1 MRRNGFTLIEFL
13 VVIAVLA
20 LLASI
25 AVPSYTDQMARRRL
39 EGAGTE
45 LATDLQFARAQA
57 VSERGTTRLTTNT
70 AGTGYIIDTPGGTVF
85 KTVAL
90 PGGVAVTANTT
101 ITYNYLRGMAD
112 ADYVLSLSST
122 HTGGT
127 MNVLVETVGR
137 VKVCSP
143 YGTLMGV
150 VSCSS

>member
-1 MRRNGFTLIEFL
+1 MRRSGFTLIEFL

-57 VSERGTTRLTTNT
+57 VSHRGTATLTTNA
-70 AGTGYIIDTPGGTVF
+70 AGTSYDVVTPEGT

-90 PGGVAVTANTT
+90 PGGVAVTPTNTT

-127 MNVLVETVGR
+127 MNVLVDGVGR

-143 YGTLMGV
+143 GGTLMGV
-150 VSCSS
+150 VSC

>member
-25 AVPSYTDQMARRRL
+25 TVPSFTDQMARRRL
-39 EGAGTE
+39 EGVGTE

-57 VSERGTTRLTTNT
+57 VSHRGTTTLTTNT
-70 AGTGYIIDTPGGTVF
+70 AGTGYDVVTPEGT
-85 KTVAL
+85 KSVAL
-90 PGGVAVTANTT
+90 PGGVAVTPNTT

-127 MNVLVETVGR
+127 MNVLVDAVGR

-143 YGTLMGV
+143 GGTLTGV
-150 VSCSS
+150 VSC

>member
-20 LLASI
+20 LLASL
-25 AVPSYTDQMARRRL
+25 AAPSFTDQMARRRL

-57 VSERGTTRLTTNT
+57 VSRRGTTTLRTDVG
-70 AGTGYIIDTPGGTVF
+70 GTGYQVTTAEGIKVVTFPNGVTVTPVDTP
-85 KTVAL
+85 
-90 PGGVAVTANTT
+90 VTFD
-101 ITYNYLRGMAD
+101 YVRGMAD
-112 ADYVLSLSST
+112 NDYVLSLSST

-127 MNVLVETVGR
+127 MNVLVGGVGR

-143 YGTLMGV
+143 GGTLMGV
-150 VSCSS
+150 VSC

>member
-25 AVPSYTDQMARRRL
+25 TVPSFTDQMARRRL
-39 EGAGTE
+39 EGVGTE

-57 VSERGTTRLTTNT
+57 VSHRGTTTLTTNT
-70 AGTGYIIDTPGGTVF
+70 AGTGYDVVTPEGT
-85 KTVAL
+85 KSVAL

-127 MNVLVETVGR
+127 MNVLVDAVGR

-143 YGTLMGV
+143 GGTLMGV
-150 VSCSS
+150 VSC

>member
-13 VVIAVLA
+13 VVIAILA
-20 LLASI
+20 LLASL
-25 AVPSYTDQMARRRL
+25 ASPSFTDQMARRRL

-57 VSERGTTRLTTNT
+57 VSRRGTTTLTTNN
-70 AGTGYIIDTPGGTVF
+70 AGTGYDVVTAEGT

-90 PGGVAVTANTT
+90 PSGVAVTANTT
-101 ITYNYLRGMAD
+101 VTYDYLRAMAD

-127 MNVLVETVGR
+127 MNVLVNAVGR

-143 YGTLMGV
+143 GGTLMGV
-150 VSCSS
+150 VSC